1 LRNTG
6 TGFAPS
12 GEVVRT
18 FAFGG
23 AFVCSAGPTFEEG
36 SFMPKTPFR
45 ARRAY
50 SLLEVLLTICLLGL
64 LLFAITLAISH
75 ALTTTSLDV
84 GRNGVARSA
93 DELASRLQSEARS
106 STAVFVPSTDVY
118 GLPNGGPSGGHEVD
132 FFRKA
137 SDGTPNFVAYEYD
150 GRSGTVD
157 RLEYSPTIGGP
168 PNILNQDEV
177 ATEVSA
183 FGATFHE
190 ASSLPGIVGGA
201 EVKPVHIYYGSAS
214 WAGGNGIVTVSVT
227 AGGAGALQQHLDV
240 HLASRA
246 APTDV
251 SVLVAA
257 GSPPPSP
264 SPSSSPIFVGFD
276 LQQQNRRGPNHG
288 GDPGGG
294 DPGGGIHGPGI
305 PGTAYF
311 FGNGV
316 GATADWQSLYDQY
329 STVTDG
335 TYSFRDSNGN
345 LESVTLSCDG
355 TCPPFVPNPI
365 ATQGGTV
372 IFHTTN

>member
-1 LRNTG
+1 M
-6 TGFAPS
+6 
-12 GEVVRT
+12 VRT
-18 FAFGG
+18 FAFDG
-23 AFVCSAGPTFEEG
+23 AFINSAGPAFEEG
-36 SFMPKTPFR
+36 SFMSKTPFR

-50 SLLEVLLTICLLGL
+50 SLLEVLLTVCLLGM
-64 LLFAITLAISH
+64 LLFAITLAVSH
-75 ALTTTSLDV
+75 TLTTTSLDV
-84 GRNGVARSA
+84 GRNGVARSV

-132 FFRKA
+132 FFRK
-137 SDGTPNFVAYEYD
+137 SPDGSPNFVAYRYD
-150 GRSGTVD
+150 GGSGRVD
-157 RLEYSPTIGGP
+157 RIEYSPTTGGP
-168 PNILNQDEV
+168 PNILNQDEI

-190 ASSLPGIVGGA
+190 ASSMPGIVGGA
-201 EVKPVHIYYGSAS
+201 DVKPVHIYYGSAG

-227 AGGAGALQQHLDV
+227 AGAAGALQQHLDV
-240 HLASRA
+240 HLTSHT

-251 SVLVAA
+251 SVLIAS

-264 SPSSSPIFVGFD
+264 SPSSSPLMVGF
-276 LQQQNRRGPNHG
+276 LLKGALHRGPNHG

-311 FGNGV
+311 SGNGV
-316 GATADWQSLYDQY
+316 GATADWQSLYDEFN
-329 STVTDG
+329 TVTDG
-335 TYSFRDSNGN
+335 TYNFKDSNGN

-355 TCPPFVPNPI
+355 SCPQFVPNPV
-365 ATQGGTV
+365 ATQGDTV
-372 IFHTTN
+372 IFHTAN